1 MSSIFEK
8 KENKTQ
14 IPEVGFGR
22 TFRSVGMNSFTF
34 FSLIGSQEQQA
45 KKHPL
50 EENCDKLMA
59 AAAAESSAG
68 ASFIRG

>member
-1 MSSIFEK
+1 LSSIFEK

-14 IPEVGFGR
+14 IPDVGFGR

-45 KKHPL
+45 KKHL

>member
-1 MSSIFEK
+1 MA
-8 KENKTQ
+8 
-14 IPEVGFGR
+14 VHFG
-22 TFRSVGMNSFTF
+22 VGMNSFTF
-34 FSLIGSQEQQA
+34 FSLIGSQEKQA
-45 KKHPL
+45 KKHL